1 MADPSNVLALDDLKL
16 MTGTR
21 SARWSPRAED
31 IAALIGQDE
40 PPRRRGRRGRSSEDE
55 EEDDA
60 VVADIRESAA
70 DAPVIKLVNSII
82 AQAVEDG
89 ASDIHFEPDGRDM
102 RVRFR
107 VDGVLARDDLDP
119 APHGRRAS
127 SRA

>member
-16 MTGTR
+16 MTGYEVR
-21 SARWSPRAED
+21 PVVASRED
-31 IAALIGQDE
+31 IASLIAQDE
-40 PPRRRGRRGRSSEDE
+40 PPRRRGRRGRRRGRGRGRPSSSTE
-55 EEDDA
+55 
-60 VVADIRESAA
+60 IRESAA

-89 ASDIHFEPDGRDM
+89 ASDIHFEPHGRDM

-107 VDGVLARDDLDP
+107 VDGVLQRDDHDP

-127 SRA
+127 CRA